1 MRRILN
7 LAFFLT
13 LCLTVTY
20 GQESRDSLVR
30 LLSADKA
37 RLVEMNGKAYRKVVG
52 NAVFFHNNTYLKC
65 DSAYWNVDDE
75 YIDAIGSVRIEQENT
90 VLTGDSLR
98 YVIAENTAKFRGH
111 LVELVDR
118 DSNTL
123 RTNYLDYNT
132 KDSVA
137 FFYRGGAMKDEDGNV
152 IESLTGRYQSKIEQ
166 FDFIGQV
173 EMFSDSLFFVC
184 DTLYYY
190 ANRDLAEF
198 FGHTAGWYDLNHI
211 SSGSGWYDRTTEKF
225 FFTRDVYGLTEDYEL
240 WCDSLNYDRY
250 AGYAHLLGEVQLL
263 DTVDNAITL
272 AGELRYWNEPR
283 RAELYRDP
291 AVVMINEEDGVR
303 DSIFMASDTLI
314 YYTMRM
320 CDVDSAV
327 VASAKERHEAA
338 LVDPLA
344 PKTSGDSTASGAGKT
359 SGGPSTGSPVSGAS
373 SVPGASS
380 SSGAM
385 TSSPASGGS
394 STSSLTEDKVSEGTA
409 ISSESSDT
417 LGIETDSLEVSGV
430 DDLSDSLSVADTSG
444 SPVPTSAPDSLSSG
458 LPYSGGFPCS
468 SGLPLS
474 FGLPRGGG
482 FSCSS
487 GLPLSFGLPCS
498 SGFPLSFGLPCSSGF
513 PLSFGFPCGFGLPL
527 SSGFTGFAVS
537 DSLSVADSLAVVPP
551 DTTQVDF
558 VEAYHN
564 VRIYKSDVQVLCDSL
579 LFNSIDSIARLFDA
593 PVLWYEIESQIT
605 ADSMQFLMR
614 NGTLDKGLLFANCF
628 VISEEEPG
636 QYYHQIK
643 SPEMIGY
650 FKDGQIARFD
660 ALGGVTAMFYVAE
673 DSVVTTMNQKE
684 CRIMTGRMKDGQ
696 VQRILYTEN
705 ITSDVYPVRDLTPEM
720 MTLRNFNWMPDMRPA
735 TRFSVTDRP
744 IRPSGRKY
752 TVPSP
757 DFPRF
762 KYAEKYFTGYMDQ
775 VMAEITAR
783 KPLIWIE

>member
-1 MRRILN
+1 MGEMRRILN

-118 DSNTL
+118 NSNTL

-409 ISSESSDT
+409 TSSESSDT
-417 LGIETDSLEVSGV
+417 LGIETDSLAVSDSLAV
-430 DDLSDSLSVADTSG
+430 ADSLAVPDSLAVADSLAVPDSLAVADSLAVPDSLSVSDSLA
-444 SPVPTSAPDSLSSG
+444 VPDSLAVSDSLAVPDSLSVSDS
-458 LPYSGGFPCS
+458 LAVPDS
-468 SGLPLS
+468 LS
-474 FGLPRGGG
+474 VSDSL
-482 FSCSS
+482 
-487 GLPLSFGLPCS
+487 
-498 SGFPLSFGLPCSSGF
+498 
-513 PLSFGFPCGFGLPL
+513 
-527 SSGFTGFAVS
+527 AVS

>member
-118 DSNTL
+118 NSNTL

-409 ISSESSDT
+409 TSSESSDT
-417 LGIETDSLEVSGV
+417 LGIETDSLAVSDSLAV
-430 DDLSDSLSVADTSG
+430 ADSLAVPDSLAVADSLAVPDSLSVSDSLA
-444 SPVPTSAPDSLSSG
+444 VPDSLAVSDSLAVPDSLSVSDS
-458 LPYSGGFPCS
+458 L
-468 SGLPLS
+468 
-474 FGLPRGGG
+474 
-482 FSCSS
+482 
-487 GLPLSFGLPCS
+487 
-498 SGFPLSFGLPCSSGF
+498 
-513 PLSFGFPCGFGLPL
+513 
-527 SSGFTGFAVS
+527 AVS

>member
-190 ANRDLAEF
+190 ASRDLAEF

-409 ISSESSDT
+409 TSSESSDT

-444 SPVPTSAPDSLSSG
+444 SPVPTSAPDSLSVSD
-458 LPYSGGFPCS
+458 S
-468 SGLPLS
+468 LS
-474 FGLPRGGG
+474 APDSLTAAD
-482 FSCSS
+482 S
-487 GLPLSFGLPCS
+487 L
-498 SGFPLSFGLPCSSGF
+498 
-513 PLSFGFPCGFGLPL
+513 
-527 SSGFTGFAVS
+527 AVS

>member
-1 MRRILN
+1 MGEMRRILN

-190 ANRDLAEF
+190 ASRDLAEF

-409 ISSESSDT
+409 TSSESSDT
-417 LGIETDSLEVSGV
+417 LGIETDSLAVSDSLAV
-430 DDLSDSLSVADTSG
+430 ADSLAVPDSLSVSDSLA
-444 SPVPTSAPDSLSSG
+444 VPDSLSVSDS
-458 LPYSGGFPCS
+458 LAVPDS
-468 SGLPLS
+468 LS
-474 FGLPRGGG
+474 VSDSLAVPD
-482 FSCSS
+482 SLAVSDS
-487 GLPLSFGLPCS
+487 LAVPDSLSVSDSLAVPDS
-498 SGFPLSFGLPCSSGF
+498 LSVSDSL
-513 PLSFGFPCGFGLPL
+513 
-527 SSGFTGFAVS
+527 AVS

-744 IRPSGRKY
+744 IQVFHRLHGSGY
-752 TVPSP
+752 
-757 DFPRF
+757 
-762 KYAEKYFTGYMDQ
+762 G
-775 VMAEITAR
+775 
-783 KPLIWIE
+783 

>member
-1 MRRILN
+1 MGEMRRILS
-7 LAFFLT
+7 LAFFMT
-13 LCLTVTY
+13 LCFAVSY

-52 NAVFFHNNTYLKC
+52 DAVFFHNNTYLKC

-344 PKTSGDSTASGAGKT
+344 PKASGESTASGP
-359 SGGPSTGSPVSGAS
+359 PSTGSPVSGAS
-373 SVPGASS
+373 SESGAAS

-385 TSSPASGGS
+385 SSPPAAGGS
-394 STSSLTEDKVSEGTA
+394 RISSQTKDAVSADTVA
-409 ISSESSDT
+409 SSESSDT
-417 LGIETDSLEVSGV
+417 LGTASDSMAVFGTA
-430 DDLSDSLSVADTSG
+430 DMSDSLSVADTSG
-444 SPVPTSAPDSLSSG
+444 SPVPIGAPDSLAVSDS
-458 LPYSGGFPCS
+458 LAAADSLAVSDSLTVADSLAVPDS
-468 SGLPLS
+468 LS
-474 FGLPRGGG
+474 VSDSLAV
-482 FSCSS
+482 SDS
-487 GLPLSFGLPCS
+487 L
-498 SGFPLSFGLPCSSGF
+498 
-513 PLSFGFPCGFGLPL
+513 
-527 SSGFTGFAVS
+527 TVS

>member
-409 ISSESSDT
+409 TSSESSDT

-444 SPVPTSAPDSLSSG
+444 SPVPTSAPDSLSVSD
-458 LPYSGGFPCS
+458 S
-468 SGLPLS
+468 LS
-474 FGLPRGGG
+474 APDSLTAADSLAVPD
-482 FSCSS
+482 SLAVADSLAVS
-487 GLPLSFGLPCS
+487 DSLSVSDSLTVSDSLAVSDSLTVADSLAVSDSLAVPDS
-498 SGFPLSFGLPCSSGF
+498 LSVSDSL
-513 PLSFGFPCGFGLPL
+513 
-527 SSGFTGFAVS
+527 AVS

>member
-1 MRRILN
+1 MGEMKRILS
-7 LAFFLT
+7 LAFFMT
-13 LCLTVTY
+13 LCFAVSY

-52 NAVFFHNNTYLKC
+52 DAVFFHNNTYLKC

-137 FFYRGGAMKDEDGNV
+137 FFYRGGAMKDQDGNV

-190 ANRDLAEF
+190 ADRDLAEF

-272 AGELRYWNEPR
+272 AGELRYWNKPR

-327 VASAKERHEAA
+327 VASAKERHESA

-344 PKTSGDSTASGAGKT
+344 PKASGESTASGAGKT

-373 SVPGASS
+373 SVLGASS

-394 STSSLTEDKVSEGTA
+394 RTSSQTRDAVSADTVT
-409 ISSESSDT
+409 SSESSDT
-417 LGIETDSLEVSGV
+417 LGTAADSMAVLGTA
-430 DDLSDSLSVADTSG
+430 DMSDSLSVADTSG
-444 SPVPTSAPDSLSSG
+444 SPVPTSAPDSLAVSDS
-458 LPYSGGFPCS
+458 LAVADSLAVPDS
-468 SGLPLS
+468 LS
-474 FGLPRGGG
+474 
-482 FSCSS
+482 
-487 GLPLSFGLPCS
+487 
-498 SGFPLSFGLPCSSGF
+498 
-513 PLSFGFPCGFGLPL
+513 
-527 SSGFTGFAVS
+527 VS

-720 MTLRNFNWMPDMRPA
+720 MTLRNFNWMPDKRPA
-735 TRFSVTDRP
+735 TRFSVTDRY
-744 IRPSGRKY
+744 IHSSARKA

-762 KYAEKYFTGYMDQ
+762 RYAEKYFTGYMKQ
-775 VMAEITAR
+775 VMAEISAR

>member
-190 ANRDLAEF
+190 ASRDLAEF

-409 ISSESSDT
+409 TSSESSDT
-417 LGIETDSLEVSGV
+417 LGIETDSLAVSDSLAV
-430 DDLSDSLSVADTSG
+430 ADSLAVPDSLAVSDSLAVPDSLSVSDSLA
-444 SPVPTSAPDSLSSG
+444 VPDSLAVSDSLAVPDSLSVSDS
-458 LPYSGGFPCS
+458 LAVPDS
-468 SGLPLS
+468 LS
-474 FGLPRGGG
+474 VSDSL
-482 FSCSS
+482 
-487 GLPLSFGLPCS
+487 
-498 SGFPLSFGLPCSSGF
+498 
-513 PLSFGFPCGFGLPL
+513 
-527 SSGFTGFAVS
+527 AVS

>member
-409 ISSESSDT
+409 TSSESSDT
-417 LGIETDSLEVSGV
+417 LGTAADSMAVLGTA
-430 DDLSDSLSVADTSG
+430 DMSDSLSVADTSG
-444 SPVPTSAPDSLSSG
+444 SPVPTSAPDSLAVSDS
-458 LPYSGGFPCS
+458 LAAADSLAVSDSLAVADSLAVPDSLTAADS
-468 SGLPLS
+468 LS
-474 FGLPRGGG
+474 VSDSLAVPN
-482 FSCSS
+482 S
-487 GLPLSFGLPCS
+487 LSVSDSL
-498 SGFPLSFGLPCSSGF
+498 
-513 PLSFGFPCGFGLPL
+513 
-527 SSGFTGFAVS
+527 AVS

-593 PVLWYEIESQIT
+593 PVLWYEVESQIT

>member
-394 STSSLTEDKVSEGTA
+394 STSSLTDDKVSEGTA
-409 ISSESSDT
+409 TSSESSDT
-417 LGIETDSLEVSGV
+417 LGTAADSMAVLGTA
-430 DDLSDSLSVADTSG
+430 DMSDSLSVADTSG
-444 SPVPTSAPDSLSSG
+444 SPVPTSAPDSL
-458 LPYSGGFPCS
+458 
-468 SGLPLS
+468 
-474 FGLPRGGG
+474 
-482 FSCSS
+482 
-487 GLPLSFGLPCS
+487 
-498 SGFPLSFGLPCSSGF
+498 
-513 PLSFGFPCGFGLPL
+513 
-527 SSGFTGFAVS
+527 AVS
-537 DSLSVADSLAVVPP
+537 DSLAAADSLAVSDSLAVADSLAVPDSLTAADSLAVSDSLSVSDSLAVPDSLSVADSLAVVPP

>member
-137 FFYRGGAMKDEDGNV
+137 FFYRGGAMKDQDGNV

-394 STSSLTEDKVSEGTA
+394 RTSSQTEDKVSEDTA
-409 ISSESSDT
+409 TSSESSDT
-417 LGIETDSLEVSGV
+417 LGIETDSLEVPDV
-430 DDLSDSLSVADTSG
+430 ADLSDSLSVADTSG
-444 SPVPTSAPDSLSSG
+444 SPVPTSAPDSLAVSDS
-458 LPYSGGFPCS
+458 LAVPDS
-468 SGLPLS
+468 LS
-474 FGLPRGGG
+474 VPDSLTAAD
-482 FSCSS
+482 S
-487 GLPLSFGLPCS
+487 L
-498 SGFPLSFGLPCSSGF
+498 
-513 PLSFGFPCGFGLPL
+513 
-527 SSGFTGFAVS
+527 AVS

-579 LFNSIDSIARLFDA
+579 LFNSIDSVARLFDA

>member
-1 MRRILN
+1 MKRILS
-7 LAFFLT
+7 LAFFMT
-13 LCLTVTY
+13 LCFAVSY

-52 NAVFFHNNTYLKC
+52 DAVFFHNNTYLKC

-137 FFYRGGAMKDEDGNV
+137 FFYRGGAMKDQDGNV

-190 ANRDLAEF
+190 ADRDLAEF

-211 SSGSGWYDRTTEKF
+211 SSGAGWYDRSSEKF

-327 VASAKERHEAA
+327 VASAKERHESA

-344 PKTSGDSTASGAGKT
+344 PKASGESTASGAGKT

-394 STSSLTEDKVSEGTA
+394 RTSSQTRDAVSADTVT
-409 ISSESSDT
+409 SSESSDT
-417 LGIETDSLEVSGV
+417 LGTAADSMAVLGTA
-430 DDLSDSLSVADTSG
+430 DMSDSLSVADTSG
-444 SPVPTSAPDSLSSG
+444 SPVPTSVPDSLAVSD
-458 LPYSGGFPCS
+458 
-468 SGLPLS
+468 PLAVADS
-474 FGLPRGGG
+474 L
-482 FSCSS
+482 
-487 GLPLSFGLPCS
+487 
-498 SGFPLSFGLPCSSGF
+498 
-513 PLSFGFPCGFGLPL
+513 
-527 SSGFTGFAVS
+527 AVS

-735 TRFSVTDRP
+735 TRFSVTGRP

-762 KYAEKYFTGYMDQ
+762 RYAEKYFTGYMDQ

>member
-190 ANRDLAEF
+190 ASRDLAEF

-409 ISSESSDT
+409 TSSESSDT

-444 SPVPTSAPDSLSSG
+444 SPVPTSAADSLAVSDSLAVADSLAVPDSLAVADSLAVPDSLTAADSLAVPDSLSVSDS
-458 LPYSGGFPCS
+458 L
-468 SGLPLS
+468 
-474 FGLPRGGG
+474 
-482 FSCSS
+482 
-487 GLPLSFGLPCS
+487 
-498 SGFPLSFGLPCSSGF
+498 
-513 PLSFGFPCGFGLPL
+513 
-527 SSGFTGFAVS
+527 AVS

>member
-1 MRRILN
+1 MGEMRRILN

-373 SVPGASS
+373 SESGAAS

-385 TSSPASGGS
+385 SSPPAAGGS
-394 STSSLTEDKVSEGTA
+394 RISSQTKDAVSADTVA
-409 ISSESSDT
+409 SSESSDT
-417 LGIETDSLEVSGV
+417 LGTASDSMAVFGTA
-430 DDLSDSLSVADTSG
+430 DMSDSLSVADTSG
-444 SPVPTSAPDSLSSG
+444 SPVPTSAPDSLSVSD
-458 LPYSGGFPCS
+458 S
-468 SGLPLS
+468 LS
-474 FGLPRGGG
+474 APDSLTAADSLAVPD
-482 FSCSS
+482 S
-487 GLPLSFGLPCS
+487 LSVSDSLAVADSLAVPDS
-498 SGFPLSFGLPCSSGF
+498 LSVSDSLTVSDS
-513 PLSFGFPCGFGLPL
+513 LAVADSL
-527 SSGFTGFAVS
+527 AVS
-537 DSLSVADSLAVVPP
+537 DSLTVADSLAVPDSLSVADSLAVVPP

>member
-1 MRRILN
+1 MGEMKRILS
-7 LAFFLT
+7 LAFFMT
-13 LCLTVTY
+13 LCFAVSY

-327 VASAKERHEAA
+327 VASAKERHESA

-344 PKTSGDSTASGAGKT
+344 PKASGESTASGP
-359 SGGPSTGSPVSGAS
+359 PSTGSPVSGAS
-373 SVPGASS
+373 SESGAAS

-385 TSSPASGGS
+385 SSPPAAGGS
-394 STSSLTEDKVSEGTA
+394 RMSSQTKDAVSADTVA
-409 ISSESSDT
+409 SSESSDT
-417 LGIETDSLEVSGV
+417 LGTASDSMAVFGTA
-430 DDLSDSLSVADTSG
+430 DMSDSLSVADTSG
-444 SPVPTSAPDSLSSG
+444 SPVPIGAPDSLAVSDS
-458 LPYSGGFPCS
+458 LTVADSLAVSDSLAVPDS
-468 SGLPLS
+468 LS
-474 FGLPRGGG
+474 VSDSL
-482 FSCSS
+482 
-487 GLPLSFGLPCS
+487 
-498 SGFPLSFGLPCSSGF
+498 
-513 PLSFGFPCGFGLPL
+513 
-527 SSGFTGFAVS
+527 AVS

-762 KYAEKYFTGYMDQ
+762 KYAEKYFIGYMDQ

>member
-409 ISSESSDT
+409 TSSESSDT
-417 LGIETDSLEVSGV
+417 LGIETDSLAVSDSLAV
-430 DDLSDSLSVADTSG
+430 ADSLAVPDSLSVSDSLAVADSLA
-444 SPVPTSAPDSLSSG
+444 VPDSLSVSDS
-458 LPYSGGFPCS
+458 LAVPDSLAVSDSLAVPDS
-468 SGLPLS
+468 LS
-474 FGLPRGGG
+474 VSDSL
-482 FSCSS
+482 
-487 GLPLSFGLPCS
+487 
-498 SGFPLSFGLPCSSGF
+498 
-513 PLSFGFPCGFGLPL
+513 
-527 SSGFTGFAVS
+527 AVS

>member
-1 MRRILN
+1 MGEMNRILS
-7 LAFFLT
+7 LAFFMT
-13 LCLTVTY
+13 LCFAVSY

-52 NAVFFHNNTYLKC
+52 DAVFFHNNTYLKC

-137 FFYRGGAMKDEDGNV
+137 FFYRGGAMKDQDGNV

-190 ANRDLAEF
+190 ADRDLAEF

-327 VASAKERHEAA
+327 VASAKERHESA

-344 PKTSGDSTASGAGKT
+344 PKASGESTASGAGKT

-394 STSSLTEDKVSEGTA
+394 RTSSQTRDAVSADTVT
-409 ISSESSDT
+409 SSESSDT
-417 LGIETDSLEVSGV
+417 LGTAADSMAVLGTA
-430 DDLSDSLSVADTSG
+430 DMSDSLSVADTSG
-444 SPVPTSAPDSLSSG
+444 SPVPTSVPDSLAVSDSLTVADSLAVSDSLTVADSLAVPDSLSVSDSITAADS
-458 LPYSGGFPCS
+458 L
-468 SGLPLS
+468 
-474 FGLPRGGG
+474 
-482 FSCSS
+482 
-487 GLPLSFGLPCS
+487 
-498 SGFPLSFGLPCSSGF
+498 
-513 PLSFGFPCGFGLPL
+513 
-527 SSGFTGFAVS
+527 AVS
-537 DSLSVADSLAVVPP
+537 DSLAVPDSLSVADSLAVVPP

-735 TRFSVTDRP
+735 TRFSVTDRY
-744 IRPSGRKY
+744 IHSSARKA

-762 KYAEKYFTGYMDQ
+762 RYAEKYFTGYMKQ
-775 VMAEITAR
+775 VMAEISAR

>member
-409 ISSESSDT
+409 TSSESSDT

-444 SPVPTSAPDSLSSG
+444 SPVPTSAPDSLAVPDS
-458 LPYSGGFPCS
+458 
-468 SGLPLS
+468 LS
-474 FGLPRGGG
+474 VSDSLTVSDSLAVSDSLTVADSLAVSDSLAVPD
-482 FSCSS
+482 S
-487 GLPLSFGLPCS
+487 LSVSDSL
-498 SGFPLSFGLPCSSGF
+498 
-513 PLSFGFPCGFGLPL
+513 
-527 SSGFTGFAVS
+527 AVS

>member
-409 ISSESSDT
+409 TSSESSDT
-417 LGIETDSLEVSGV
+417 LGIETDSLAVP
-430 DDLSDSLSVADTSG
+430 DSLSVSDSLA
-444 SPVPTSAPDSLSSG
+444 VPDSLAVSDSLAVPDSLSVSDS
-458 LPYSGGFPCS
+458 LAVPDS
-468 SGLPLS
+468 LS
-474 FGLPRGGG
+474 VSDSL
-482 FSCSS
+482 
-487 GLPLSFGLPCS
+487 
-498 SGFPLSFGLPCSSGF
+498 
-513 PLSFGFPCGFGLPL
+513 
-527 SSGFTGFAVS
+527 AVS

-783 KPLIWIE
+783 KPLIWIECREFRRKRFTFPVGLRRTGCQMAALMSSDIPPLSLSPF

>member
-409 ISSESSDT
+409 TSSESSDT
-417 LGIETDSLEVSGV
+417 LGIAADSMAVLGTA
-430 DDLSDSLSVADTSG
+430 DMSDSLSVADTSG
-444 SPVPTSAPDSLSSG
+444 SPVPTSAPDSL
-458 LPYSGGFPCS
+458 
-468 SGLPLS
+468 
-474 FGLPRGGG
+474 
-482 FSCSS
+482 
-487 GLPLSFGLPCS
+487 
-498 SGFPLSFGLPCSSGF
+498 
-513 PLSFGFPCGFGLPL
+513 
-527 SSGFTGFAVS
+527 AVS
-537 DSLSVADSLAVVPP
+537 DSLAAADSLAVSDSLAVADSLAVPDSLSVSDSLTVSDSLAVSDSLTVADSLAVSDSLTVADSLAVPDSLSVADSLAVVPP

>member
-1 MRRILN
+1 MKRILS
-7 LAFFLT
+7 LAFFMT
-13 LCLTVTY
+13 LCFAVSY

-52 NAVFFHNNTYLKC
+52 DAVFFHNNTYLKC

-137 FFYRGGAMKDEDGNV
+137 FFYRGGAMKDQDGNV

-190 ANRDLAEF
+190 ADRDLAEF

-327 VASAKERHEAA
+327 VASAKERHESA

-344 PKTSGDSTASGAGKT
+344 PKASGESTASGP
-359 SGGPSTGSPVSGAS
+359 PSTGSPVSGAS
-373 SVPGASS
+373 SESGAAS

-385 TSSPASGGS
+385 SSPPAAGGS
-394 STSSLTEDKVSEGTA
+394 RISSQTKDAVSADTVA
-409 ISSESSDT
+409 SSESSDT
-417 LGIETDSLEVSGV
+417 LGTASDSMAVFGTA
-430 DDLSDSLSVADTSG
+430 DMSDSLSVADTSG
-444 SPVPTSAPDSLSSG
+444 SPVPIGAPDSL
-458 LPYSGGFPCS
+458 
-468 SGLPLS
+468 
-474 FGLPRGGG
+474 
-482 FSCSS
+482 
-487 GLPLSFGLPCS
+487 
-498 SGFPLSFGLPCSSGF
+498 
-513 PLSFGFPCGFGLPL
+513 
-527 SSGFTGFAVS
+527 AVS
-537 DSLSVADSLAVVPP
+537 DSLTVADSLAVPDSLSVADSLAVVPP

-720 MTLRNFNWMPDMRPA
+720 MTLRNFNWMPDKRPA
-735 TRFSVTDRP
+735 TRFSVTDRY
-744 IRPSGRKY
+744 IHSSARKA

-762 KYAEKYFTGYMDQ
+762 RYAEKYFTGYMDQ
-775 VMAEITAR
+775 VMADITAR

>member
-1 MRRILN
+1 MGEMRRILN

-190 ANRDLAEF
+190 ASRDLAEF

-409 ISSESSDT
+409 TSSESSDT
-417 LGIETDSLEVSGV
+417 LGTAADSMAVLGTA
-430 DDLSDSLSVADTSG
+430 DMSDSLSVADTSG
-444 SPVPTSAPDSLSSG
+444 SPVPTSAPDSLAVSDS
-458 LPYSGGFPCS
+458 LAAADS
-468 SGLPLS
+468 L
-474 FGLPRGGG
+474 
-482 FSCSS
+482 
-487 GLPLSFGLPCS
+487 
-498 SGFPLSFGLPCSSGF
+498 
-513 PLSFGFPCGFGLPL
+513 
-527 SSGFTGFAVS
+527 AVS

-762 KYAEKYFTGYMDQ
+762 KYAEKYFIGYMDQ

>member
-190 ANRDLAEF
+190 ASRDLAEF

-211 SSGSGWYDRTTEKF
+211 SSGFGWYDRTTEKF

-409 ISSESSDT
+409 TSSESSDT

-444 SPVPTSAPDSLSSG
+444 SPVPIGAPDSLAVPDS
-458 LPYSGGFPCS
+458 
-468 SGLPLS
+468 LS
-474 FGLPRGGG
+474 VSDSL
-482 FSCSS
+482 
-487 GLPLSFGLPCS
+487 
-498 SGFPLSFGLPCSSGF
+498 
-513 PLSFGFPCGFGLPL
+513 
-527 SSGFTGFAVS
+527 AVS

>member
-190 ANRDLAEF
+190 ASRDLAEF

-409 ISSESSDT
+409 TSSESSDT

-444 SPVPTSAPDSLSSG
+444 SPVPTSAPDSL
-458 LPYSGGFPCS
+458 
-468 SGLPLS
+468 
-474 FGLPRGGG
+474 
-482 FSCSS
+482 
-487 GLPLSFGLPCS
+487 
-498 SGFPLSFGLPCSSGF
+498 
-513 PLSFGFPCGFGLPL
+513 
-527 SSGFTGFAVS
+527 AVS
-537 DSLSVADSLAVVPP
+537 DSLAVADSLAVPDSLTAADSLSVPDSLTAPDSLSVSDSLAVPDSLSVADSLAVVPP

>member
-409 ISSESSDT
+409 TSSESSDT
-417 LGIETDSLEVSGV
+417 LGIETDSLAVP
-430 DDLSDSLSVADTSG
+430 DSLSVSDSLA
-444 SPVPTSAPDSLSSG
+444 VPDSLAVSDSLAVPDSLSVSDS
-458 LPYSGGFPCS
+458 LAVPDS
-468 SGLPLS
+468 LS
-474 FGLPRGGG
+474 VSDSL
-482 FSCSS
+482 
-487 GLPLSFGLPCS
+487 
-498 SGFPLSFGLPCSSGF
+498 
-513 PLSFGFPCGFGLPL
+513 
-527 SSGFTGFAVS
+527 AVS

-783 KPLIWIE
+783 KPLIWIEGPDVKWRH

>member
-118 DSNTL
+118 NSNTL

-409 ISSESSDT
+409 TSSESSDT
-417 LGIETDSLEVSGV
+417 LGIETDSL
-430 DDLSDSLSVADTSG
+430 A
-444 SPVPTSAPDSLSSG
+444 
-458 LPYSGGFPCS
+458 
-468 SGLPLS
+468 
-474 FGLPRGGG
+474 
-482 FSCSS
+482 
-487 GLPLSFGLPCS
+487 
-498 SGFPLSFGLPCSSGF
+498 
-513 PLSFGFPCGFGLPL
+513 
-527 SSGFTGFAVS
+527 
-537 DSLSVADSLAVVPP
+537 SLSVADSLAVVPP

>member
-118 DSNTL
+118 NSNTL

-409 ISSESSDT
+409 TSSESSDT
-417 LGIETDSLEVSGV
+417 LGIETDSLAVSDSLAV
-430 DDLSDSLSVADTSG
+430 ADSLAVPDSLAVADSLAVPDSLAVADSLAVPDSLSVSDSLA
-444 SPVPTSAPDSLSSG
+444 VPDSLAVSDSLAVPDSLSVSDS
-458 LPYSGGFPCS
+458 LAVPDS
-468 SGLPLS
+468 LS
-474 FGLPRGGG
+474 VSDSL
-482 FSCSS
+482 
-487 GLPLSFGLPCS
+487 
-498 SGFPLSFGLPCSSGF
+498 
-513 PLSFGFPCGFGLPL
+513 
-527 SSGFTGFAVS
+527 AVS

>member
-409 ISSESSDT
+409 TSSESSDT
-417 LGIETDSLEVSGV
+417 LGIETDSLAVP
-430 DDLSDSLSVADTSG
+430 DSLSVSDSLA
-444 SPVPTSAPDSLSSG
+444 VPDSLAVSDSLAVPDSLSVSDS
-458 LPYSGGFPCS
+458 LAVPDS
-468 SGLPLS
+468 LS
-474 FGLPRGGG
+474 VSDSL
-482 FSCSS
+482 
-487 GLPLSFGLPCS
+487 
-498 SGFPLSFGLPCSSGF
+498 
-513 PLSFGFPCGFGLPL
+513 
-527 SSGFTGFAVS
+527 AVS

-720 MTLRNFNWMPDMRPA
+720 MTLRNFNWMPDR
-735 TRFSVTDRP
+735 
-744 IRPSGRKY
+744 
-752 TVPSP
+752 
-757 DFPRF
+757 
-762 KYAEKYFTGYMDQ
+762 
-775 VMAEITAR
+775 
-783 KPLIWIE
+783 IE